1 MKDFLP
7 SIVHFLDSF
16 AEFRRRTLYGAVAG
30 MSIDQGVDRFAYRN
44 GLFVFAQ
51 SGEHVR
57 LLNDKKFLPKA
68 YLYQA

>member
-1 MKDFLP
+1 
-7 SIVHFLDSF
+7 
-16 AEFRRRTLYGAVAG
+16 